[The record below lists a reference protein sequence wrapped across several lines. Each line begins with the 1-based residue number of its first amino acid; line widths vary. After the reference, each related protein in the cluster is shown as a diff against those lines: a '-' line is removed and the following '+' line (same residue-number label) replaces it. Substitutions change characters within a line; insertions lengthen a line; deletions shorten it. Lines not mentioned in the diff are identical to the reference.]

1 MTGRQ
6 AFLTEMVVSRE
17 DLANAIALNSS
28 LVNGARLVGPALAG
42 LLLARTS
49 AGVCFLVNGI
59 SYLAVLAALLAM
71 HVAPRGRPTEKRD
84 LGRGLREGLA
94 YAFGFAPI
102 RAILLLLS
110 LVSVAG
116 TSYSVLL
123 PVFATDVL
131 HGRQTTLGLLS
142 AAAGV
147 GALVG
152 AGFLAARKSVVGLG
166 RWITGAPAFF
176 GLGLVAFSFSDILWV
191 SLALLVVAGFAMMV
205 HMAASNT
212 VLQTIVDEDKRGRV
226 MSLYVM
232 AFLGMMPLGSLLA
245 GFLSDRIGA
254 PATLRVGGTICI
266 AGAVVFSLRF
276 GQLRA
281 QVRPIYVRIGI
292 LPEIAGGIQ
301 AATELTRP
309 PEER

>member
-1 MTGRQ
+1 
-6 AFLTEMVVSRE
+6 
-17 DLANAIALNSS
+17 
-28 LVNGARLVGPALAG
+28 
-42 LLLARTS
+42 
-49 AGVCFLVNGI
+49 
-59 SYLAVLAALLAM
+59 
-71 HVAPRGRPTEKRD
+71 
-84 LGRGLREGLA
+84 
-94 YAFGFAPI
+94 
-102 RAILLLLS
+102 
-110 LVSVAG
+110 
-116 TSYSVLL
+116 
-123 PVFATDVL
+123 
-131 HGRQTTLGLLS
+131 
-142 AAAGV
+142 
-147 GALVG
+147 G

-166 RWITGAPAFF
+166 RWITGAPALF

-245 GFLSDRIGA
+245 GFLADRIGA

-266 AGAVVFSLRF
+266 AGAVAFGLRL

-292 LPEIAGGIQ
+292 LPEIAEGIQ